1 MAPASSLLGPPALR
15 QPKPTFHHPSTP
27 ISRFSTYQHLAEG
40 QYLESSLPPLDPCT
54 KFLLEAIAHPKSRSD
69 YNYDYDYDEQPK
81 DLAHYQGEAWKHDP
95 LTTLKLICS
104 LRMTG
109 KLNEDRFYKVMLWVH
124 NNHPLTMSLNVVA
137 FGGLGMFKDLLGL
150 LYRVLEDS
158 IEKPNNEYSRWNYD
172 YSREEET
179 STNKEGI
186 DNNSRAKTAV
196 ERYQNDSDYRNFH
209 DRISEMFAELLRS
222 DLRFLESGEVEK
234 ISFAS
239 KFCPSVNSSYDKAT
253 LICENIARRMFPKHW
268 YEEYKDV
275 EEAHYAYRVRE
286 RLRKQVLIPLRKALK
301 LSSVEMK
308 NTLAF
313 ENSKAFNGLKIY
325 KEISNHGYLK
335 GSKLLFQKCMKLVEM
350 FGNPSIGDGL
360 KLPNDIVAS
369 LMSKEHSDEIV
380 ERQWRK
386 LVQEL
391 SNQGKLRNCLAVCDL
406 PLNMRGTYKETA
418 CISLGLLISE
428 LSENPWK
435 GKVFSFNETPTLQ
448 KIEGDDLESK
458 CEFMRHNI
466 GCGDK
471 VDFFKIY
478 NQVLQIAIEQ
488 KLSNEQLPKRIFVLT
503 YRDFE
508 AASKNNWAED
518 YKEAWTNYR
527 RRGYANVP
535 LVEARTQYKK
545 KGYKTLPHILF
556 WNLKNS
562 IAEPEIICSPV
573 NNKCGGLIIT
583 GLSNCLISMFLVG
596 ESDSRTYA
604 PHVQAPYGIG
614 SLSILKFLPKAEDV
628 MKSVFLRDEL
638 LKNLLILD

>member
-1 MAPASSLLGPPALR
+1 M
-15 QPKPTFHHPSTP
+15 
-27 ISRFSTYQHLAEG
+27 
-40 QYLESSLPPLDPCT
+40 
-54 KFLLEAIAHPKSRSD
+54 
-69 YNYDYDYDEQPK
+69 
-81 DLAHYQGEAWKHDP
+81 
-95 LTTLKLICS
+95 
-104 LRMTG
+104 G

-124 NNHPLTMSLNVVA
+124 NNHPLTMSLNVMA
-137 FGGLGMFKDLLGL
+137 FGGLGMFKDLLGV

-179 STNKEGI
+179 STNKE
-186 DNNSRAKTAV
+186 
-196 ERYQNDSDYRNFH
+196 
-209 DRISEMFAELLRS
+209 
-222 DLRFLESGEVEK
+222 
-234 ISFAS
+234 
-239 KFCPSVNSSYDKAT
+239 VNSSYDKAT
-253 LICENIARRMFPKHW
+253 LICENIARRMFPKHC

-369 LMSKEHSDEIV
+369 LMGKEHSDEVV

-458 CEFMRHNI
+458 CEFMRHKSHNI
-466 GCGDK
+466 ECGDK

-488 KLSNEQLPKRIFVLT
+488 KLSNEQLPKRIFVFT

-562 IAEPEIICSPV
+562 IVEPEIICSPV

-583 GLSNCLISMFLVG
+583 GLSNSLISMFLVG

-604 PHVQAPYGIG
+604 PHGIG
-614 SLSILKFLPKAEDV
+614 SLSVLKFLPKAEDV

-638 LKNLLILD
+638 LNYLLILD